1 MSDPQ
6 GLVDQIGQLL
16 AANDHDGAAALV
28 ASASGAAQE
37 LGRAQLALSRQDLDA
52 GTRHA
57 RRAIDLGAGAPGH
70 HFLAIAKLLGGDADG
85 AVDEARKAVGLD
97 NSPRSRSSLG
107 GVLLGAGRFTDALAV
122 LRQVAAETPDDPDVH
137 LNLGNAA
144 AKTGDYAEAV
154 AHYARAFQMRP
165 TDQRPIQNLMG
176 MYAELGRWLG
186 AMAALDMSRQGSA
199 QPPDIAVTLDLVN
212 LHIVRLVSGGK
223 YPPAGMTNDGD
234 EAVRNLIAHAA
245 DRTVAQQ
252 IVIARTLLDFD
263 RDEDAKLLVGK
274 IDRSKATPA
283 DRASLYY
290 LDALFV
296 HEQDSGKAFELYV
309 QALETDPTR
318 VDAAVNAMSLLI
330 DLNSPAALEGIP
342 RLLAKVAPAQ
352 RANPD
357 LLYNEAIYFV
367 RTARPDD
374 ARTRLEKIV
383 KHHGNGPQGE
393 RARQA
398 LADLRRTAST

>member
-16 AANDHDGAAALV
+16 AANDPDGAAALV
-28 ASASGAAQE
+28 ASATGAAQE

-57 RRAIDLGAGAPGH
+57 RRALDLGVGAPGH
-70 HFLAIAKLLGGDADG
+70 HFLAIAKLLGGDPDG

-107 GVLLGAGRFTDALAV
+107 GILLGAGRYTDALAV
-122 LRQVAAETPDDPDVH
+122 LRQVASETPDDPDVH

-223 YPPAGMTNDGD
+223 YPPAGLTNDGD
-234 EAVRNLIAHAA
+234 EAVRNLIGHAA
-245 DRTVAQQ
+245 DRSVAQQ
-252 IVIARTLLDFD
+252 IVVARTLLDFD

-274 IDRSKATPA
+274 IDRNKATPA
-283 DRASLYY
+283 DRASLLY
-290 LDALFV
+290 LDALFA
-296 HEQDSGKAFELYV
+296 QDSGKAFELYLD
-309 QALETDPTR
+309 ALDTDPTR
-318 VDAAVNAMSLLI
+318 VDAAVNAISLLI
-330 DLNSPAALEGIP
+330 DLNSAAALENIP
-342 RLLAKVAPAQ
+342 KVLEKVAPAQ

-357 LLYNEAIYFV
+357 LLYNEAIYLV
-367 RTARPDD
+367 RTNRPDE
-374 ARTRLEKIV
+374 ARTKLEKIV
-383 KHHGNGPQGE
+383 KHHGSGPQGE